1 MSAVTTAEFCDYGDS
16 TPAPP
21 CVFVVFGG
29 SGDLTRRKLL
39 PSLYNLARQGF
50 LSEHV
55 AILGLGSKPLTDD
68 AFRDRLTEAVREF
81 SSGTVDA
88 PVLDRLRQATYY
100 RRGPFNEGHELETL
114 RAPLEEIAARHGTQG
129 NMLFYL
135 ATPPQAFSPIVLGL
149 GQAGLLK
156 QAEGGPWRRVIIEKP
171 FGRDLESAR
180 ELDRDLHSVLD
191 ESQIFRIDHYLG
203 KETVQNLLLLRFTN
217 GLFEPIWNRR
227 YVDHVQI
234 LVAEELGVE
243 GRGAYYDT
251 SGAVRDMVQNH
262 MLQLLCL
269 IAMEPPISF
278 SAEEVRGEKVRVLH
292 AIKPMTHD
300 EVHTHA
306 VRGRYTAGVINGKRV
321 PGYLEEP
328 DVDPHSKTETYAAMR
343 LEVENW
349 RWAGVPFY
357 LRTGKHLPMRDTEIT
372 IEFRRAPLLL
382 LPAAQQQPPNR
393 LVVHVQPDER
403 IALHIHAKCPGPQIR
418 LAPVEMNFAYSDLQ
432 SEGRKS
438 TGYETLLYD
447 CMLGDATSF
456 HRADMIDAAWRIV
469 MPVLETWAADPPD
482 DFPEYP
488 AGTWGPKEANELI
501 QRDGRAWVQ
510 PTRP

>member
-1 MSAVTTAEFCDYGDS
+1 
-16 TPAPP
+16 
-21 CVFVVFGG
+21 VFVIFGG

-50 LSEHV
+50 LNERF
-55 AILGLGSKPLTDD
+55 AILGLGSKPLSDES
-68 AFRDRLTEAVREF
+68 FRERLTEAVREF
-81 SSGTVDA
+81 SSGPPDA
-88 PVLDRLRQATYY
+88 QVLERLRQATYY
-100 RRGPFNEGHELETL
+100 RRGPFNEGRELEAL
-114 RAPLEEIAARHGTQG
+114 RGPLEEIAARHGTQG
-129 NMLFYL
+129 NTLFYL
-135 ATPPQAFSPIVLGL
+135 ATPPQSFGAVALGL
-149 GQAGLLK
+149 GRAGLVRP
-156 QAEGGPWRRVIIEKP
+156 AGSESWTRIIIEKP

-180 ELDRDLHSVLD
+180 ELDRALHSVLD
-191 ESQIFRIDHYLG
+191 ESQIYRIDHYLG

-234 LVAEELGVE
+234 LVAEDLGVE

-269 IAMEPPISF
+269 VAMEPPISF
-278 SAEEVRGEKVRVLH
+278 SAEEVRSEKVKVLH

-300 EVHTHA
+300 EVKVHA
-306 VRGRYTAGVINGKRV
+306 VRGRYGPGVIHGHPV
-321 PGYLEEP
+321 PGYREEP
-328 DVDPHSKTETYAAMR
+328 DVDPHSNTETYAALR

-357 LRTGKHLPMRDTEIT
+357 LRTGKRLPMRDTEIT

-403 IALHIHAKCPGPQIR
+403 IALHFHAKCPGPQIR

-456 HRADMIDAAWRIV
+456 HRADMIDSAWRIV
-469 MPVLETWAADPPD
+469 MPILEAWGAESPA

-488 AGTWGPKEANELI
+488 AGTWGPKSAEEMI
-501 QRDGRAWVQ
+501 ERDGRAWVQ
-510 PTRP
+510 PAPR